1 MALLLAYGVGFEAIG
16 FIPCTLALLLVL
28 MWFVDPVDWWLALL
42 VAVIATFGVWAAMTK
57 WLQDSAAGG
66 RPRRHLGI
74 KAGSMDIIAG
84 LGQGFAV
91 ALQPINLLYCFIGVF
106 IGTLVG
112 VLPGIGPVSAMSL
125 LLPVTLSGTP
135 ESGIIMMAGIYYGSM
150 YGGSTTSILVN
161 IPGEAASVVTC
172 IDGHEMAKQGR
183 AGPALGIAALGS
195 FAAGTFAIIAL
206 MLVAPSLAR
215 VAIAFGP
222 PEYFSLMVL
231 GLTILS
237 FLSQGSMAKSL
248 LMAASASCSGL
259 IGIDQI
265 TAQPRLT
272 FDRLELLDGIG
283 LVPIVMGLFGV
294 AEILSNLEQELKRE
308 VIKARIGG
316 LWPSL
321 AGLGGIEMADRCAAP
336 CSGFFLGILPG
347 GGAVIAS
354 FASYAMEKKMSSTPE
369 RFGKGAIEGVAGP
382 EAANNAAAGGAFIPL
397 MTLGIPPNVVMALLL
412 GAFIIHGLQ
421 PGPLLMTQQPDLFW
435 GIVASMYIGNA
446 MLLVLNMPLI
456 GMWVQVLKLPYR
468 ILFPLIL
475 MFCIVGVFASGNAV
489 FDVFV
494 MVVFGVLGYLMRKF
508 GYEPAPLVLAFVLG
522 PMLENNLRKS
532 LILSHGDFH
541 DLRRAADLGRLPAAG
556 RRGAGRARCCRPWR
570 GGAPRSPSNPK
581 PRAALGPMRR
591 CRVTVAGGARRR
603 R

>member
-1 MALLLAYGVGFEAIG
+1 M
-16 FIPCTLALLLVL
+16 
-28 MWFVDPVDWWLALL
+28 
-42 VAVIATFGVWAAMTK
+42 
-57 WLQDSAAGG
+57 
-66 RPRRHLGI
+66 
-74 KAGSMDIIAG
+74 
-84 LGQGFAV
+84 
-91 ALQPINLLYCFIGVF
+91 
-106 IGTLVG
+106 
-112 VLPGIGPVSAMSL
+112 LPGIGPVSAMSL

-135 ESGIIMMAGIYYGSM
+135 EAGIIMMAGIYYGSM

-172 IDGHEMAKQGR
+172 LDGHEMAKQGR

-195 FAAGTFAIIAL
+195 FVAGTFAIVAL
-206 MLVAPSLAR
+206 MLVAPTLAR
-215 VAIAFGP
+215 VAVAFGP

-237 FLSQGSMAKSL
+237 FLSQGSMAKAL
-248 LMAASASCSGL
+248 LMAAVGLVLGL
-259 IGIDQI
+259 IGMDQI

-294 AEILSNLEQELKRE
+294 AEILSNLEQRAQ
-308 VIKARIGG
+308 ARGDPG
-316 LWPSL
+316 AHRQPVAL
-321 AGLGGIEMADRCAAP
+321 ARGLGGVEVGR
-336 CSGFFLGILPG
+336 SLRGTVLGFFLGILPG

-354 FASYAMEKKMSSTPE
+354 FASYAHGEE
-369 RFGKGAIEGVAGP
+369 AVAARPSASARARSRAWPGP

-421 PGPLLMTQQPDLFW
+421 PGPLLMVQKPDLFW
-435 GIVASMYIGNA
+435 GIVASMYIGNV

-456 GMWVQVLKLPYR
+456 GMWVQVLKVPYR

-475 MFCIVGVFASGNAV
+475 LFCIVGVFASGNAV

-532 LILSHGDFH
+532 LILSHGDFTIFVERPISAVC
-541 DLRRAADLGRLPAAG
+541 LVLAAAALVRAAAAG
-556 RRGAGRARCCRPWR
+556 PGTPPRPRRHRPDLTPAIPSSHSSMGR
-570 GGAPRSPSNPK
+570 G
-581 PRAALGPMRR
+581 LG
-591 CRVTVAGGARRR
+591 
-603 R
+603 

>member
-1 MALLLAYGVGFEAIG
+1 
-16 FIPCTLALLLVL
+16 
-28 MWFVDPVDWWLALL
+28 
-42 VAVIATFGVWAAMTK
+42 
-57 WLQDSAAGG
+57 
-66 RPRRHLGI
+66 
-74 KAGSMDIIAG
+74 MDIIAG

-135 ESGIIMMAGIYYGSM
+135 EAGIIMMAGIYYGSM

-183 AGPALGIAALGS
+183 AGPALGMAALAS
-195 FAAGTFAIIAL
+195 FAAGTFAVLAL

-222 PEYFSLMVL
+222 PEYFSLMLL

-248 LMAASASCSGL
+248 LMAAVGLVLGL
-259 IGIDQI
+259 IGMDQI

-272 FDRLELLDGIG
+272 FDRLELLDGVG

-308 VIKARIGG
+308 LIRANIGS

-321 AGLGGIEMADRCAAP
+321 ADWAA
-336 CSGFFLGILPG
+336 SKWAILRGTVLGFFLGILPG

-354 FASYAMEKKMSSTPE
+354 FASYAMEKKMSRTPE

-421 PGPLLMTQQPDLFW
+421 PGPLLMVQKPELFW
-435 GIVASMYIGNA
+435 GIVASMYIGNV

-456 GMWVQVLKLPYR
+456 GMWVQVLKVPYSV
-468 ILFPLIL
+468 LFPLIL

-532 LILSHGDFH
+532 LILSHGDFTIFVERPISAVC
-541 DLRRAADLGRLPAAG
+541 LILAA
-556 RRGAGRARCCRPWR
+556 
-570 GGAPRSPSNPK
+570 
-581 PRAALGPMRR
+581 AALVGPLLP
-591 CRVTVAGGARRR
+591 GLARRR
-603 R
+603 ARIAADQT

>member
-1 MALLLAYGVGFEAIG
+1 
-16 FIPCTLALLLVL
+16 
-28 MWFVDPVDWWLALL
+28 
-42 VAVIATFGVWAAMTK
+42 
-57 WLQDSAAGG
+57 
-66 RPRRHLGI
+66 
-74 KAGSMDIIAG
+74 MDVIAG
-84 LGQGFAV
+84 LGQGFGV

-195 FAAGTFAIIAL
+195 FAAGTFAIVAL
-206 MLVAPSLAR
+206 MLVAPTLAR

-248 LMAASASCSGL
+248 LMAAFGIVLGL
-259 IGIDQI
+259 VGIDQI
-265 TAQPRLT
+265 TAQARMT

-294 AEILSNLEQELKRE
+294 TEILFNLEQELRRE
-308 VIKARIGG
+308 VMQARIGS

-321 AGLGGIEMADRCAAP
+321 ADWTASKWAVLRGTVL
-336 CSGFFLGILPG
+336 GFFLGILPG

-354 FASYAMEKKMSSTPE
+354 FASYALEKKLSATPE

-412 GAFIIHGLQ
+412 GAFVIHGLQ
-421 PGPLLMTQQPDLFW
+421 PGPLMMTQRPDLFW

-446 MLLVLNMPLI
+446 MLLVLNMPMI

-489 FDVFV
+489 FDVFI

-532 LILSHGDFH
+532 LILSQGDFTIF
-541 DLRRAADLGRLPAAG
+541 LERPISAVCLVLAAVALLAPLLPA
-556 RRGAGRARCCRPWR
+556 
-570 GGAPRSPSNPK
+570 
-581 PRAALGPMRR
+581 L
-591 CRVTVAGGARRR
+591 ARRR
-603 R
+603 SRFATEQT